1 MADLQLFPSQMINTN
16 GFRREIPYGVHMINA
31 KKMWDLGFKGKGVT
45 VAVLDT
51 GCQPDHPDL
60 RGRIIGGRNFTA
72 DHGGDPSNYSDNHFH
87 GTHVA
92 GTIAANLNGFGVA
105 GVAPEAQLLILKVIH
120 ESGAS
125 SYDSLI
131 RGIYYAINWRGPN
144 RERVRVISMSL
155 GGPVDDPRLHAA
167 VKRAVSK
174 NILVVCAAGNL
185 GDGQAYSFDRTYP
198 GYYPE
203 VVCVGAITE
212 DRKPADFTNTNDEID
227 LVAPGVNITS
237 TYLGSKYARS
247 SGTSMATPHVS
258 GAAALLIQGYEAK
271 LKRRL
276 SEREIYNLLMNNTE
290 RLEFDRLSVG
300 RGLLDLSKGIQGKR
314 NS

>member
-1 MADLQLFPSQMINTN
+1 MSDLQLFPSQMINPK
-16 GFRREIPYGVHMINA
+16 GFRKEVPYGVRMINA
-31 KKMWDLGFKGKGVT
+31 KKMWDLGYKGKGVT

-72 DHGGDPSNYSDNHFH
+72 DHDGDSTNYSDNHFH

-120 ESGAS
+120 GSGAS

-131 RGIYYAINWRGPN
+131 RGIHYAINWRGPK
-144 RERVRVISMSL
+144 RERVRIISMSL
-155 GGPVDDPRLHAA
+155 GGPVDDPRLHSAI
-167 VKRAVSK
+167 KRAVSK

-185 GDGQAYSFDRTYP
+185 GDGQAYSFERTYP
-198 GYYPE
+198 GFYPE
-203 VVCVGAITE
+203 VVCVGAVTE
-212 DRKPADFTNTNDEID
+212 DQKPADFTNTNDEID

-237 TYLGSKYARS
+237 TYLNGKFAKS
-247 SGTSMATPHVS
+247 SGTSMATPHVA
-258 GAAALLIQGYEAK
+258 GAAALLIEGYESQ
-271 LKRRL
+271 LNRRL
-276 SEREIYNLLMNNTE
+276 TEREISNLLMNNTE
-290 RLEFDRLSVG
+290 KLDFDRVSVG
-300 RGLLDLSKGIQGKR
+300 KGLLDLSKGIKSKG
-314 NS
+314 